1 MSKIVSIRGVALCVF
16 SFVFAV
22 AEAVPLIQAHRGSR
36 GEYDDNAAGGFAR
49 CLARGIRG
57 FETDVR
63 FTKDHALVIMHDSSV
78 SRTTDGK
85 GTVEEL
91 TLAEIRKCHINNC
104 SETVPTA
111 EEVMA
116 VLKGRKDT
124 FIELE
129 MKAYPT
135 NPFYTP
141 QVLEEYCR
149 KLNAAARRLKTGRAN
164 AVGLVFPV
172 SNASLNDSYYSE
184 MLRDIALRT

>member
-22 AEAVPLIQAHRGSR
+22 AEAAPLIQAHRGSR

-49 CLARGIRG
+49 CLARGTRG
-57 FETDVR
+57 YETDVR

-85 GTVEEL
+85 GTVEAL

-111 EEVMA
+111 E
-116 VLKGRKDT
+116 
-124 FIELE
+124 
-129 MKAYPT
+129 
-135 NPFYTP
+135 
-141 QVLEEYCR
+141 
-149 KLNAAARRLKTGRAN
+149 
-164 AVGLVFPV
+164 
-172 SNASLNDSYYSE
+172 
-184 MLRDIALRT
+184 